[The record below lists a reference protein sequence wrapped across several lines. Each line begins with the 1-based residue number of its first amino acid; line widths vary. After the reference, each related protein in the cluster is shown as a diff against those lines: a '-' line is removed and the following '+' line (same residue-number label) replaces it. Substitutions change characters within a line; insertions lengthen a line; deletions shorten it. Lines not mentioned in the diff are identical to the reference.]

1 MGYRAF
7 SSLLVAALLIISLL
21 THHLPV
27 SCARHVAVLKV
38 DDGFNNRG
46 DTNLGKEPASASAG
60 DVVAKKEF
68 KGRKLGA
75 RNIEEAKAIG
85 VNGDRKETADT
96 SNPKP
101 QGSQKK
107 QQGLAGSSAE
117 AARHRRP
124 AGSATSAGAG
134 SRPRTVEMRAAGKH
148 ADPATEMYDMLRR
161 DYAAKAK
168 RRRPINNG
176 VPMQDEE
183 P

>member
-1 MGYRAF
+1 MGYRTF
-7 SSLLVAALLIISLL
+7 NSLLVAAMLVRLL
-21 THHLPV
+21 THRLPA

-38 DDGFNNRG
+38 DDGLNNRG
-46 DTNLGKEPASASAG
+46 DTNLGEETASSSA
-60 DVVAKKEF
+60 DDLVAKKEF

-85 VNGDRKETADT
+85 VNGDRKDKADA
-96 SNPKP
+96 SSPKP

-107 QQGLAGSSAE
+107 QQGLAGSSA

-176 VPMQDEE
+176 VPFQDEE